1 MVSSHRSFLA
11 RRARGRGDP
20 SIATDASGGGRGSA
34 TWGVALCGGEAE
46 GKRSRQIL
54 GKAGGDRGGGRGGM
68 HDGAGRGARILFAVA
83 MHGHIC

>member
-1 MVSSHRSFLA
+1 M
-11 RRARGRGDP
+11 
-20 SIATDASGGGRGSA
+20 

-46 GKRSRQIL
+46 GKRSSQIL